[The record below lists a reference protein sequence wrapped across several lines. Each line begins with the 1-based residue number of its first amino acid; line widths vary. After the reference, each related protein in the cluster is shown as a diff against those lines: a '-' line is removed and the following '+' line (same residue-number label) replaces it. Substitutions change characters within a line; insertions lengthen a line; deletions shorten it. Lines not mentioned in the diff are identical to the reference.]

1 MSVHICFHQDLLF
14 VSSVLFFL
22 GRYNKRDVDFS
33 SLREYN
39 DYLEQVEDIG
49 RSTDLRASC

>member
-1 MSVHICFHQDLLF
+1 MSVHICFYRVLLF

-22 GRYNKRDVDFS
+22 CRYNKRDVDFS

-49 RSTDLRASC
+49 KSSHLEASY